1 MDWNLGLLDALERDG
16 DSKSLTVRATSSM
29 SVLHVWGVD
38 LKTDLHV
45 LDMIGEMDVL
55 RGGSPSSL
63 DLIGATVQSSLTQ
76 GVVFSVNEAIT
87 VDFPY
92 SIEECKI
99 GALWSSNSDF
109 VADALVVMV
118 ALSKQLLHKGFNEVM
133 CTTSSAIATMYA
145 IQFLQLVPQCCNPSL
160 GAVVLLWDDPVE
172 ILQDTSRV
180 LLASLTDLAPM
191 YESLTL
197 GKEVTGPGSHEI
209 KTLCTL
215 SETPFNALSSISLTQ
230 HQREVRKIYKL

>member
-1 MDWNLGLLDALERDG
+1 MLEALDRDG
-16 DSKSLTVRATSSM
+16 NSKSLTVRATSSM

-38 LKTDLHV
+38 SKTDSHV
-45 LDMIGEMDVL
+45 LDMIAEMDIL
-55 RGGSPSSL
+55 RGGSSSSL
-63 DLIGATVQSSLTQ
+63 DPSHTTFHSSLTQ
-76 GVVFSVNEAIT
+76 GVVFSSNGAIT

-92 SIEECKI
+92 SVKESKI

-109 VADALVVMV
+109 VAGALVVMV

-160 GAVVLLWDDPVE
+160 GVIVLLWDDPLD

-197 GKEVTGPGSHEI
+197 GEEVTGPGSREI

-215 SETPFNALSSISLTQ
+215 SETPFNALSPISLTQ
-230 HQREVRKIYKL
+230 HQKEVRKASELR